1 MISNQIDERLFK
13 IPPKKVIKTNQDY
26 KAQYSQEISF
36 KKGDFFYVIDED
48 DLYYSIINPAEKI
61 TGLVPKIFCDAL
73 DKSVK
78 RKTQYADYTYNSLN
92 RGKYRAEYNN
102 KHRDEYDSYGNK
114 YTIDSS
120 DVPKEDVFTT
130 KIISCGPVE
139 NNRFLITIEVAKPSK
154 NKKLII
160 KRLYDDFFAMQSI
173 LLKLF
178 PKEAGRVE
186 RYERI
191 IPFVPPAPNKVM
203 TNYNNKNHMEK
214 YKIELDNYVKGI
226 SKMPYRIQNSFPVRR
241 FFLLRSNDTETELSL
256 DRNYSPERYNDG
268 EDFLDLLSDYEET
281 FLPLKIIFDHRPYRL
296 EISDKISFDRLW
308 TKIEDFLDLD
318 IVDVY
323 FKDEEGYEI
332 PLLNDIDLA
341 NFIKTRR
348 FHLLLFVE

>member
-1 MISNQIDERLFK
+1 MMNVIDERIFK
-13 IPPKKVIKTNQDY
+13 IPPKKVVKTNQNY
-26 KAQYSQEISF
+26 TAQYSQEISI

-61 TGLVPKIFCDAL
+61 TGLVPKIFCDTL
-73 DKSVK
+73 DKSIK

-102 KHRDEYDSYGNK
+102 NQRDEYDNFGNK
-114 YTIDSS
+114 YTINNC
-120 DVPKEDVFTT
+120 DVPKEEAFSAKVVN
-130 KIISCGPVE
+130 CGPVE
-139 NNRFLITIEVAKPSK
+139 NDRFLITIEVIKRSK
-154 NKKLII
+154 NKRLIL

-203 TNYNNKNHMEK
+203 SNYNNKNHLGK
-214 YKIELDNYVKGI
+214 YREELDTYVKAI
-226 SKMPYRIQNSFPVRR
+226 TRMPQRIQSSFPVKR
-241 FFLLRSNDTETELSL
+241 FFLLRSCDSESELSL
-256 DRNYSPERYNDG
+256 DRRNYDDSSDDG

-281 FLPLKIIFDHRPYRL
+281 YLPLKVVFNNRPYRM
-296 EISDKISFDRLW
+296 EISDKISFDKLW
-308 TKIEDFLDLD
+308 TKVEDYLDMD
-318 IVDVY
+318 IVDIY

-341 NFIKTRR
+341 NFIKTRK
-348 FHLLLFVE
+348 FHLLLFAE

>member
-1 MISNQIDERLFK
+1 MNKAIDERLFK

-61 TGLVPKIFCDAL
+61 SGLVPKIFCDAL
-73 DKSVK
+73 DKSLK
-78 RKTQYADYTYNSLN
+78 RKTQYADYSYNSLN

-102 KHRDEYDSYGNK
+102 NQRGEYDSYGNK
-114 YTIDSS
+114 YTIDSR
-120 DVPKEDVFTT
+120 DVPREEVFSA
-130 KIISCGPVE
+130 KVVSCGPVE
-139 NNRFLITIEVAKPSK
+139 NDRFLITIEVSKPAK
-154 NKKLII
+154 NKKIVL

-203 TNYNNKNHMEK
+203 TNFNNKNHMEK
-214 YKIELDNYVKGI
+214 YRTELDYYIRGM

-241 FFLLRSNDTETELSL
+241 FFLLRSSDTESELSL
-256 DRNYSPERYNDG
+256 NCYDTSDSYDDG
-268 EDFLDLLSDYEET
+268 EDFLDLLSDYEDVY
-281 FLPLKIIFDHRPYRL
+281 LPLKIIFDRRPYRL

-318 IVDVY
+318 IEDIY

-348 FHLLLFVE
+348 FHLLLYVE